1 MSNFYSNHYLSVP
14 IYKHKS
20 LPIVETG
27 EFDFFRCVPF
37 QDSFYGK
44 TVSELHAGNLR
55 MSQGRYSNLFPGE
68 KISYWASD
76 RETARAEVKKH
87 GANSNLLTFFAYDD
101 ATASFPTLSKERDLL
116 VIIDGI
122 HFGFLEILLK
132 IENGKELTKG
142 EKSLVQQIKQEN
154 PDCLAYES
162 EIDLTKTNY
171 IFFEKGFKKLAVRE
185 LRLRLGSEQKISK
198 NIIWCAGTCD
208 YTAYLE
214 SYGEYFLPKARLGKD
229 ANYTNSDEYKQR
241 NAIQDYWYGKY
252 HEEMRKK
259 PHLKISVNPNTH
271 DVSIKEETGTEA
283 VYTKNDK

>member
-55 MSQGRYSNLFPGE
+55 MSQGRYSNIFPGE

-132 IENGKELTKG
+132 IENGIELTKG

-162 EIDLTKTNY
+162 EIDRTKTNY
-171 IFFEKGFKKLAVRE
+171 VFFEKGFKKLAVRE

-214 SYGEYFLPKARLGKD
+214 SYGEFFLPKARLGRD
-229 ANYTNSDEYKQR
+229 SSYTNSEEYKSR
-241 NAIQDYWYGKY
+241 KAINNYWYGVYTDSIK
-252 HEEMRKK
+252 RK
-259 PHLKISVNPNTH
+259 PHIEISVNP
-271 DVSIKEETGTEA
+271 KTGE
-283 VYTKNDK
+283 VNMSDKPGTDE

>member
-132 IENGKELTKG
+132 IENGIELTKG

-162 EIDLTKTNY
+162 EIDRTKTNY
-171 IFFEKGFKKLAVRE
+171 VFFEKGFKKLAVRE

-214 SYGEYFLPKARLGKD
+214 SYGEFFLPKARLGRD
-229 ANYTNSDEYKQR
+229 SSYTNSEEYKSR
-241 NAIQDYWYGKY
+241 KAINNYWYGVYNDSIK
-252 HEEMRKK
+252 RK
-259 PHLKISVNPNTH
+259 PHIEISVNP
-271 DVSIKEETGTEA
+271 KTGE
-283 VYTKNDK
+283 VCMRDKPGTNAHVR

>member
-55 MSQGRYSNLFPGE
+55 MSQGRYSNIFPGE

-132 IENGKELTKG
+132 IENGIELTKG

-162 EIDLTKTNY
+162 EIDRTKTNY

-214 SYGEYFLPKARLGKD
+214 SYGEFFLPKARLERD
-229 ANYTNSDEYKQR
+229 SSYTNSEEYKSR
-241 NAIQDYWYGKY
+241 KAINNYWYGVYNDSIK
-252 HEEMRKK
+252 RK
-259 PHLKISVNPNTH
+259 PHIEISVNPKMGEVCMR
-271 DVSIKEETGTEA
+271 DKPGTNE
-283 VYTKNDK
+283 

>member
-101 ATASFPTLSKERDLL
+101 ATASFPTLSKERELL

-162 EIDLTKTNY
+162 EIDRTKTNY

-214 SYGEYFLPKARLGKD
+214 SYGEFFLPKARLGRD
-229 ANYTNSDEYKQR
+229 SSYTNSEEYKSR
-241 NAIQDYWYGKY
+241 KAINNYWYGVY
-252 HEEMRKK
+252 
-259 PHLKISVNPNTH
+259 N
-271 DVSIKEETGTEA
+271 DSIKRKSFMYPETEFENIT
-283 VYTKNDK
+283 

>member
-14 IYKHKS
+14 IYKHKL

-101 ATASFPTLSKERDLL
+101 ATASFPTLSKERELL

-142 EKSLVQQIKQEN
+142 EKSLVQQIKQES

-162 EIDLTKTNY
+162 EIDRTKTNY

-214 SYGEYFLPKARLGKD
+214 SYGEFFLPKARLGRD
-229 ANYTNSDEYKQR
+229 SNYTNSEEYKSR
-241 NAIQDYWYGKY
+241 KAINNYWYGVYNDSIK
-252 HEEMRKK
+252 RK
-259 PHLKISVNPNTH
+259 PHIEISVNP
-271 DVSIKEETGTEA
+271 KTGE
-283 VYTKNDK
+283 VCMRDKPGTNAHVR

>member
-1 MSNFYSNHYLSVP
+1 MNNFYSNHYLSVP
-14 IYKHKS
+14 IYKQKS

-101 ATASFPTLSKERDLL
+101 ATASFPTLSKERELL

-162 EIDLTKTNY
+162 EIDRTKTNY

-214 SYGEYFLPKARLGKD
+214 SYGEFFLPKARLGRD
-229 ANYTNSDEYKQR
+229 SSYTNSEEYKSR
-241 NAIQDYWYGKY
+241 KAINNYWYGVYNDSIK
-252 HEEMRKK
+252 RK
-259 PHLKISVNPNTH
+259 PHIEISVN
-271 DVSIKEETGTEA
+271 SKTGE
-283 VYTKNDK
+283 VCMRDKPGTNAHVR

>member
-1 MSNFYSNHYLSVP
+1 M
-14 IYKHKS
+14 
-20 LPIVETG
+20 
-27 EFDFFRCVPF
+27 
-37 QDSFYGK
+37 
-44 TVSELHAGNLR
+44 
-55 MSQGRYSNLFPGE
+55 
-68 KISYWASD
+68 
-76 RETARAEVKKH
+76 
-87 GANSNLLTFFAYDD
+87 
-101 ATASFPTLSKERDLL
+101 
-116 VIIDGI
+116 
-122 HFGFLEILLK
+122 
-132 IENGKELTKG
+132 
-142 EKSLVQQIKQEN
+142 
-154 PDCLAYES
+154 
-162 EIDLTKTNY
+162 
-171 IFFEKGFKKLAVRE
+171 
-185 LRLRLGSEQKISK
+185 RLRLGSEQKISK

>member
-101 ATASFPTLSKERDLL
+101 ATASFPTLSKERELL

-154 PDCLAYES
+154 PDCLAYVS
-162 EIDLTKTNY
+162 ELDRTKTNY

-214 SYGEYFLPKARLGKD
+214 SYGEFFLPKARLGRD
-229 ANYTNSDEYKQR
+229 SSYTNSEEYKSR
-241 NAIQDYWYGKY
+241 KAINNYWYGVYNDSIK
-252 HEEMRKK
+252 RK
-259 PHLKISVNPNTH
+259 PHIEISVNPKAGE
-271 DVSIKEETGTEA
+271 VCMR
-283 VYTKNDK
+283 DKPGMNK

>member
-55 MSQGRYSNLFPGE
+55 MSQGRYSNIFPGE

-132 IENGKELTKG
+132 IENGIELTKG

-162 EIDLTKTNY
+162 EIDRTKTNY
-171 IFFEKGFKKLAVRE
+171 VFFEKGFKKLAVRE

-214 SYGEYFLPKARLGKD
+214 SYGEFFLPKARLGRD
-229 ANYTNSDEYKQR
+229 SSYTNSEEYKSR
-241 NAIQDYWYGKY
+241 KAINNYWYGVYNDSIK
-252 HEEMRKK
+252 RK
-259 PHLKISVNPNTH
+259 PHIEISVNP
-271 DVSIKEETGTEA
+271 KTGE
-283 VYTKNDK
+283 VCMRDKPGTNAHVR

>member
-101 ATASFPTLSKERDLL
+101 ATASFPTLSKERELL

-132 IENGKELTKG
+132 IENGRELTKG

-162 EIDLTKTNY
+162 EIDRTKTNY

-214 SYGEYFLPKARLGKD
+214 SYGEFFLPKARLGRD
-229 ANYTNSDEYKQR
+229 SSYTNSEEYKSR
-241 NAIQDYWYGKY
+241 KAINNYWYGVYNDSIK
-252 HEEMRKK
+252 RK
-259 PHLKISVNPNTH
+259 PHIEILVNPKMGEVCMR
-271 DVSIKEETGTEA
+271 DKPGTNE
-283 VYTKNDK
+283 

>member
-55 MSQGRYSNLFPGE
+55 MSQGRYSNIFPGE

-132 IENGKELTKG
+132 IENGIELTKG

-162 EIDLTKTNY
+162 EIDRTKTNY
-171 IFFEKGFKKLAVRE
+171 VFFEKGFKKLAVRE

-214 SYGEYFLPKARLGKD
+214 SYGEFFLPKARLGRD
-229 ANYTNSDEYKQR
+229 SSYTNSEEYKSR
-241 NAIQDYWYGKY
+241 KAINNYWYGVYNDSIKL
-252 HEEMRKK
+252 K
-259 PHLKISVNPNTH
+259 PHIEISVNP
-271 DVSIKEETGTEA
+271 KTGE
-283 VYTKNDK
+283 VCMRDKPGTNE